1 MPKKKRFLYS
11 PVIYYMRN
19 TSKLFL
25 ATIAGLIITFSFF
38 SSAKTDFIK
47 SDWKL
52 EEPERAP
59 VSALEVEERE
69 AKIKALQAKK
79 EQEQKEIEQTK
90 EENASKRKE
99 LLECMKDRGVIL
111 FSVEDCAACKE
122 QKAYFGD
129 DFVNV
134 KYIDCNKNKF
144 SCPLR
149 GISQYPTWYLGSHLG
164 IKKTGAKDLPT
175 LAKLTGCPW

>member
-1 MPKKKRFLYS
+1 MQKL
-11 PVIYYMRN
+11 
-19 TSKLFL
+19 SKLFL
-25 ATIAGLIITFSFF
+25 ATFGALFITFIFLG
-38 SSAKTDFIK
+38 AGKTEFIK

-52 EEPERAP
+52 EEPDKPP
-59 VSALEVEERE
+59 VSALEVEQRE

-79 EQEQKEIEQTK
+79 LQDQQEIEQQK
-90 EENASKRKE
+90 EEIASKRKE
-99 LLECMKDRGVIL
+99 LVQCMKDRGVML

-129 DFVNV
+129 DFINI
-134 KYIDCNKNKF
+134 KYVDCNKDKF

-149 GISQYPTWYLGSHLG
+149 GISKYPTWYLGSHLG

-175 LAKLTGCPW
+175 LARLTGCPW